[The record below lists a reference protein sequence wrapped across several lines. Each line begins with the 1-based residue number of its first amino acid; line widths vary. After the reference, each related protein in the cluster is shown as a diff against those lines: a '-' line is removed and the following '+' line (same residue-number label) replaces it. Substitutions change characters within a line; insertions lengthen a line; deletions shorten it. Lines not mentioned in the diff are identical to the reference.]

1 VEAILTGR
9 LIACLL
15 ITVAVLFSQTGSAKA
30 KRIVSTAP
38 SITESLFALGLGDEV
53 VGVSNYCH
61 YPPEANTRT
70 RVGQLLN
77 PDVETIIS
85 LHPDLVIVE
94 QIPNHLQ
101 EKLER
106 VHIRSISVAHNTV
119 EDVLQS
125 DEMIARAAGVPNA
138 ALRLNSRV
146 KHDLNDVRAKTASF
160 PRWKAVFVVGHS
172 PGKLSGFFVSGKHT
186 YLSELLEIAG
196 ATNVFD
202 DAKQL
207 YPQVS
212 MEEILARDPDVIVEM
227 VEDTPGKK
235 ADALRLWNNEPH
247 LRAVRTHRVFEVPS
261 DLFVVPSPRVTE
273 AAHYLAH
280 VLHPESGL

>member
-1 VEAILTGR
+1 MTGR
-9 LIACLL
+9 IIVVCFC
-15 ITVAVLFSQTGSAKA
+15 VAIVLFSQSASVRA

-77 PDVETIIS
+77 PDIEIIVA

-101 EKLER
+101 EKLQR
-106 VHIRSISVAHNTV
+106 LHIRSISVAHDTV
-119 EDVLQS
+119 EDVLHS
-125 DEMIARAAGVPNA
+125 DETIARAAGVPDA
-138 ALRLNSRV
+138 AVRLNKRV
-146 KHDLNDVRAKTASF
+146 ERELNDVRSKTASV

-172 PGKLSGFFVSGKHT
+172 PGKLSGFFVAGKHT

-196 ATNVFD
+196 ATNIFD

-212 MEEILARDPDVIVEM
+212 LEEILARNLDVIVEIADGP
-227 VEDTPGKK
+227 EKK
-235 ADALRLWNNEPH
+235 AAALRLWNAEPH
-247 LRAVRTHRVFEVPS
+247 LRAVQTHHVFEVPS
-261 DLFVVPSPRVTE
+261 DLFIVPSPRVTE
-273 AAHYLAH
+273 AARYLAH
-280 VLHPESGL
+280 ALHPESGL

>member
-1 VEAILTGR
+1 MTGQ
-9 LIACLL
+9 IVVIFF
-15 ITVAVLFSQTGSAKA
+15 ITVIALLAQSASVKA

-77 PDVETIIS
+77 PDIETIIA
-85 LHPDLVIVE
+85 LHPDLVVVE
-94 QIPNHLQ
+94 RIPNHLQ
-101 EKLER
+101 EKLQR
-106 VHIRSISVAHNTV
+106 LHIPSISVAHDTV

-125 DEMIARAAGVPNA
+125 DETIARAAGVPDA
-138 ALRLNSRV
+138 AVRLNKQV
-146 KHDLNDVRAKTASF
+146 EQTLEGVRGKTERF
-160 PRWKAVFVVGHS
+160 TRWKAVFVVGHS
-172 PGKLSGFFVSGKHT
+172 PGKLSGFFVAGKHT

-212 MEEILARDPDVIVEM
+212 LEEILARNPDVIVEIADGP
-227 VEDTPGKK
+227 EKK
-235 ADALRLWNNEPH
+235 AAALRLWAGEPH
-247 LRAVRTHRVFEVPS
+247 LRAVQAHHVFEVPS
-261 DLFVVPSPRVTE
+261 DLFIVPSPRVAE
-273 AAHYLAH
+273 AARFLAH
-280 VLHPESGL
+280 ALHPESGL